1 MTLSQDNVKYYICEK
16 FLISYILIFPFYNIW
31 HCVRLTQYQMP
42 ANTMS
47 NSLCPVPKTMFDT
60 VIGIIDRGVQTM
72 FDIVA
77 GQCVTVCQADRAIY
91 DIGAWLHKR
100 ITQMES
106 LGSGWFYSH
115 ITKQKNT
122 RLFRPILTRDGTGT
136 DRNVECMHSI
146 HIGFRSASWKWQ
158 SEEYPLPSDSW
169 SGTWHWLAGR
179 LRIWEEIFLCVY

>member
-1 MTLSQDNVKYYICEK
+1 
-16 FLISYILIFPFYNIW
+16 
-31 HCVRLTQYQMP
+31 
-42 ANTMS
+42 MS
-47 NSLCPVPKTMFDT
+47 NSLCPVPKTMFDI
-60 VIGIIDRGVQTM
+60 VIGIMDRGSRQCQILLPTSPVISSGHQDNVWYCCRTM
-72 FDIVA
+72 CDCLPGWQGNIWYW
-77 GQCVTVCQADRAIY
+77 RM
-91 DIGAWLHKR
+91 
-100 ITQMES
+100 ITQKDYTDGKPGIRVI
-106 LGSGWFYSH
+106 LFT

>member
-47 NSLCPVPKTMFDT
+47 NSFCPVPKDNVWYCCRTMCDCLPGWQGN
-60 VIGIIDRGVQTM
+60 IWYWRM
-72 FDIVA
+72 
-77 GQCVTVCQADRAIY
+77 
-91 DIGAWLHKR
+91 
-100 ITQMES
+100 ITQKDYTDGKPGIRVI
-106 LGSGWFYSH
+106 LFT

>member
-1 MTLSQDNVKYYICEK
+1 MLGWH
-16 FLISYILIFPFYNIW
+16 NIK
-31 HCVRLTQYQMP
+31 CQPTQCQ
-42 ANTMS
+42 TVFVQS
-47 NSLCPVPKTMFDT
+47 PKTMS
-60 VIGIIDRGVQTM
+60 VWYCNRNYWQRGPDNVWYCCRTM
-72 FDIVA
+72 CDCLPGWQGNIWYW
-77 GQCVTVCQADRAIY
+77 RM
-91 DIGAWLHKR
+91 
-100 ITQMES
+100 ITQKDYTDGKAGIRVI
-106 LGSGWFYSH
+106 LFT

-122 RLFRPILTRDGTGT
+122 RLFLPILTRDGTGT

>member
-1 MTLSQDNVKYYICEK
+1 
-16 FLISYILIFPFYNIW
+16 
-31 HCVRLTQYQMP
+31 
-42 ANTMS
+42 
-47 NSLCPVPKTMFDT
+47 MFDIVLWAPNTISRVCHWVKTISNIISASFAAEGLLQYALFTISNIVLGWHNIKCQPTQCQT
-60 VIGIIDRGVQTM
+60 VFVQSPKTM

-77 GQCVTVCQADRAIY
+77 GQCVTVWQGNIWYWRM
-91 DIGAWLHKR
+91 
-100 ITQMES
+100 ITQKDYTDGKAGIRVI
-106 LGSGWFYSH
+106 LFT